1 MQLQLVTF
9 FTSHVIGGESTR
21 QGMATGLPQRI
32 RKTFLK
38 ANPVVLPGRVA
49 GTIHLESGSAP
60 AAGAAN
66 GALAVG
72 IPARGARPDGCR
84 PGAEFGAGDRKST
97 RLNSSHGYIS
107 YAVFCLKKKKKK
119 QTVTKRIR

>member
-1 MQLQLVTF
+1 MQWLQLVTF
-9 FTSHVIGGESTR
+9 FTSHVIGGKSTR

-38 ANPVVLPGRVA
+38 SNPANPVVIPGRVA

-72 IPARGARPDGCR
+72 IPARSARPDGCR
-84 PGAEFGAGDRKST
+84 PGAEFGAGRAEQQPR
-97 RLNSSHGYIS
+97 RLRSP
-107 YAVFCLKKKKKK
+107 FL
-119 QTVTKRIR
+119 